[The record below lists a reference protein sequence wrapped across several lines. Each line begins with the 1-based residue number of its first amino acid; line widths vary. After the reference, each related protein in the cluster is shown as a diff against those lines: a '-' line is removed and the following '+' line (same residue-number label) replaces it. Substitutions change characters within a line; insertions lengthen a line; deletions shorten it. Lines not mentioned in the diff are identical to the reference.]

1 MNPTPGL
8 PVSAP
13 LLPRRHATAGRA
25 FTLIELLT
33 VIAIIGILAAIII
46 PVVGKVR
53 DSARVAGTRSNAR
66 QIALAIN
73 SFASE
78 NRGFFPQWDAG
89 PDAPAGTRWW
99 PHRVAAYT
107 GLPPA
112 AALDLFIAPADQIT
126 RRNNPSVTSSVNT
139 SFAGHQRVLTDQRV
153 SGNPPPRLETI
164 RRPSEIILV
173 VTGQPIFQFNTATGQ
188 SNGAQVTFAESTT
201 TAVYDNR
208 VERLED
214 PLAPTPTSP
223 SAIGYWVGS
232 SSRGPAVDGGTVA
245 MPTDGY
251 AIAAMVDGSV
261 RQFRAGEIRV
271 RHINLRY

>member
-1 MNPTPGL
+1 MNPTPAL
-8 PVSAP
+8 PAP
-13 LLPRRHATAGRA
+13 TQPPSRRRASAGRA

-33 VIAIIGILAAIII
+33 VIAIIGILAAILI

-73 SFASE
+73 AFAAE
-78 NRGFFPQWDAG
+78 NRGNFPQWDAG
-89 PDAPAGTRWW
+89 ADAPAGTRWW

-126 RRNNPSVTSSVNT
+126 RRNNPSLTSSVNT
-139 SFAGHQRVLTDQRV
+139 SYAGHQRVLTDQRV

-164 RRPSEIILV
+164 RRPSEIILI

-188 SNGAQVTFAESTT
+188 SNGVQVTFAESTT
-201 TAVYDNR
+201 AAVYDNR

-214 PLAPTPTSP
+214 PLTPNPTSA

-232 SSRGPAVDGGTVA
+232 PARPSVDGGSVS
-245 MPTDGY
+245 MPTS
-251 AIAAMVDGSV
+251 ATTTS
-261 RQFRAGEIRV
+261 
-271 RHINLRY
+271 LPK